1 MATMKS
7 SASILL
13 LTLATSQGFTTPLT
27 HLSPRAIISQPLQSV
42 ATPPTELTDKEI
54 LDELEAAAESIATD
68 VLDDVDCLVDEI
80 GDPVDELCSDES
92 LYFGVKRRV
101 KSLVRGTLG
110 LLRSRDDSETEAVDV
125 NVETYLFGGEG
136 DDNYESVPEGELLEQ
151 GWSKRGNSS
160 ALRRNAEVWKF
171 AFKCV
176 FKVLGARKLRKAGD
190 EDGAQKA
197 EEEAALFI
205 RDGLLRLG
213 PTFVKL

>member
-1 MATMKS
+1 MHAMKS
-7 SASILL
+7 SATILL
-13 LTLATSQGFTTPLT
+13 LTLATSQGFTTPLR
-27 HLSPRAIISQPLQSV
+27 HLSPRAIISQPLRST
-42 ATPPTELTDKEI
+42 ATPTPTELTDKEI
-54 LDELEAAAESIATD
+54 LEELEAAAESIATD
-68 VLDDVDCLVDEI
+68 VLDDVDCLVDDA

-92 LYFGVKRRV
+92 LYFGVKSRV

-110 LLRSRDDSETEAVDV
+110 LLRSKDDSESEAVDV
-125 NVETYLFGGEG
+125 NVENYLFGDENG
-136 DDNYESVPEGELLEQ
+136 DDGAVPEGELLEQ

-190 EDGAQKA
+190 EEGAQTA
-197 EEEAALFI
+197 EKEAALFI